1 MLYKNQRAADADL
14 YSSKQVAEAQKAS
27 AEASAFARQQV
38 ADSEL
43 YAKKK
48 EAEGIIAL
56 AQAEGLYMNTLLKEL
71 GGNYSAVR
79 DYMMIKNNMFQ
90 EIAKINAQAING
102 LQPKISLWSQ
112 GNNERGVRGGA
123 MKDIAAVYSTLPQVL
138 KTVYDQTGML
148 PPAWLGSLPDPNGA
162 N

>member
-1 MLYKNQRAADADL
+1 MYKNQRAADADL
-14 YSSKQVAEAQKAS
+14 YGRRQVGEAQKAS

-48 EAEGIIAL
+48 EAEGIIAI
-56 AQAEGLYMNTLLKEL
+56 AEAEGLYLNTLLKQL

-112 GNNERGVRGGA
+112 GSNERGVSGGT
-123 MKDIAAVYSTLPQVL
+123 MKDIAEVYGMLPPLL
-138 KTVYDQTGML
+138 KTVHEQTGML
-148 PPAWLGSLPDPNGA
+148 PPAWLGSLPADA
-162 N
+162 NDA